1 MRISTVIKKAG
12 LPTQGGGR
20 SEQKQACCDLKIAA
34 GGRLL
39 TAGIELKRQVGRAE
53 FEDGGSEQDDADDIG
68 NHVAIADAPSQYSR
82 AGDGANNPIR
92 RSNIALHSASPV
104 VVESAQDCTN
114 PTYNPSMAEIRILT
128 RTREVISVSLS
139 KARDP
144 RFLKDLFHDI
154 SLRTWLELSE
164 TGEMLQVL
172 HKYAIG
178 RSVSEEERKRALE
191 QAKDLART
199 IPAFGIFML
208 PGGAILL
215 PLVAKLV
222 PWRLMP
228 SAFADA
234 AEPSQKSDPPK
245 GG

>member
-1 MRISTVIKKAG
+1 LG
-12 LPTQGGGR
+12 
-20 SEQKQACCDLKIAA
+20 QKQACCDPKIAA
-34 GGRLL
+34 GGGLL
-39 TAGIELKRQVGRAE
+39 AAGIELERQVGRAE
-53 FEDGGSEQDDADDIG
+53 FEDCSTEQDDTNDIG
-68 NHVAIADAPSQYSR
+68 DHIAVADAPSQYGR
-82 AGDGANNPIR
+82 ADDGAEDAVGC
-92 RSNIALHSASPV
+92 SNIALHSESPV
-104 VVESAQDCTN
+104 VVEPAQDCTN

-128 RTREVISVSLS
+128 RTREVISVSLG

-172 HKYAIG
+172 HKYAMG
-178 RSVSEEERKRALE
+178 RNVSEEERKRALE

-234 AEPSQKSDPPK
+234 AEPSQKSDPPQS
-245 GG
+245 G

>member
-1 MRISTVIKKAG
+1 LRNGQAG
-12 LPTQGGGR
+12 LF
-20 SEQKQACCDLKIAA
+20 AA
-34 GGRLL
+34 
-39 TAGIELKRQVGRAE
+39 AIELEGKVGRAE
-53 FEDGGSEQDDADDIG
+53 FENGCPQQDHADDVGDDIS
-68 NHVAIADAPSQYSR
+68 IADAPSQC
-82 AGDGANNPIR
+82 AGTNDSANDPIGC
-92 RSNIALHSASPV
+92 SNIALHSKSPV
-104 VVESAQDCTN
+104 MVGYAQDCTN

-128 RTREVISVSLS
+128 RTREVISVSLG

-172 HKYAIG
+172 HKYAVG
-178 RSVSEEERKRALE
+178 RTVSEEERKRALE

-234 AEPSQKSDPPK
+234 AESSQKSDPPK
-245 GG
+245 GV

>member
-1 MRISTVIKKAG
+1 MGADLSKNKPAATRKSQQAWVLLAAG
-12 LPTQGGGR
+12 VELERQVGWAKFENGR
-20 SEQKQACCDLKIAA
+20 SEQDHAND
-34 GGRLL
+34 
-39 TAGIELKRQVGRAE
+39 VG
-53 FEDGGSEQDDADDIG
+53 DY
-68 NHVAIADAPSQYSR
+68 VAVADAPGQCR
-82 AGDGANNPIR
+82 CTDDAAKDAVGG
-92 RSNIALHSASPV
+92 SNIALHSESPV
-104 VVESAQDCTN
+104 VVRSAQDCTN

-128 RTREVISVSLS
+128 RTREVISVSLN

-164 TGEMLQVL
+164 TGEMLHVL
-172 HKYAIG
+172 HKYAVG

-199 IPAFGIFML
+199 VPAFGIFML

-234 AEPSQKSDPPK
+234 AEPSQKSDPAK
-245 GG
+245 GD